1 MKKQSEKNTENRKKL
16 KVPHAGGSRSN
27 ARRGR
32 LMEKISKSLSEDKE
46 RTVTIGVSSKI
57 NAYTDDAIGK
67 LYGAEHSGRVCGLG
81 LGVCPTIAFGKR
93 RHFTDFIQAGSSNE
107 KNVEDLQKQV
117 ESLGEKLIGY
127 EKTKE
132 QLTQAIEK
140 LTKTT
145 EQLTQPVNLNK
156 HNIIWQLWKSS
167 CNINLVMSCLCS
179 SIMFLHLSFHL
190 SMLHSSFSQVQYNL
204 FFEVK

>member
-1 MKKQSEKNTENRKKL
+1 MTKL
-16 KVPHAGGSRSN
+16 W
-27 ARRGR
+27 
-32 LMEKISKSLSEDKE
+32 
-46 RTVTIGVSSKI
+46 I

-67 LYGAEHSGRVCGLG
+67 LYGAEHSGRVRGLG

-127 EKTKE
+127 EKRSLQK
-132 QLTQAIEK
+132 QLSNLHK
-140 LTKTT
+140 R
-145 EQLTQPVNLNK
+145 PVNLNK
-156 HNIIWQLWKSS
+156 RNIIWQLWKSS
-167 CNINLVMSCLCS
+167 CSINLVMSCLCS

-190 SMLHSSFSQVQYNL
+190 SMLHSSFSQVLYNL